1 MLALAATLA
10 IQALVSMAVLTPPV
24 FAPLAAPAIGVAA
37 SETGIFMAF
46 AYGGA
51 SVASMA
57 SGALLRRFGAM
68 RLSQLCLVFCSIG
81 VALVATAALP
91 VVILG
96 AIVLGLG
103 YGPVTPASSHIL
115 VRQAPPARRA
125 FIFSA
130 KQTGVPLGGVL
141 AGGLVPPLVVAFG
154 WQVAAIA
161 VGLCGCVLALAVEPL
176 RPRFD
181 VEQTVVKSPSPLA
194 GEGRG
199 GGGGTGLDASWRRHP
214 PPYPPPQGGRGRL
227 KQWGIFE
234 GIRLVLSL
242 ASLRLL
248 SLASFTFGATQ
259 LSFAT
264 FIVAFLTDA
273 VGFDL
278 VSAGSLLAVG
288 QTAGIVARLVWGWVA
303 DRFIAPWRLLS
314 LLGFV
319 MAGATVAVGLF
330 TPAWPYAALV
340 LVALVH
346 GATAIGWNGI
356 YLSEVARLAPPGTA
370 GAATGGA
377 LAITFLGIVTGPP
390 LFSFIVAMSGS
401 YRPAFF
407 ATATLALLGG
417 LACLLAGR
425 RI

>member
-1 MLALAATLA
+1 
-10 IQALVSMAVLTPPV
+10 
-24 FAPLAAPAIGVAA
+24 
-37 SETGIFMAF
+37 
-46 AYGGA
+46 
-51 SVASMA
+51 
-57 SGALLRRFGAM
+57 
-68 RLSQLCLVFCSIG
+68 
-81 VALVATAALP
+81 
-91 VVILG
+91 
-96 AIVLGLG
+96 
-103 YGPVTPASSHIL
+103 
-115 VRQAPPARRA
+115 
-125 FIFSA
+125 
-130 KQTGVPLGGVL
+130 
-141 AGGLVPPLVVAFG
+141 
-154 WQVAAIA
+154 
-161 VGLCGCVLALAVEPL
+161 
-176 RPRFD
+176 
-181 VEQTVVKSPSPLA
+181 
-194 GEGRG
+194 
-199 GGGGTGLDASWRRHP
+199 
-214 PPYPPPQGGRGRL
+214 
-227 KQWGIFE
+227 
-234 GIRLVLSL
+234 
-242 ASLRLL
+242 
-248 SLASFTFGATQ
+248 
-259 LSFAT
+259 
-264 FIVAFLTDA
+264 
-273 VGFDL
+273 
-278 VSAGSLLAVG
+278 
-288 QTAGIVARLVWGWVA
+288 VA